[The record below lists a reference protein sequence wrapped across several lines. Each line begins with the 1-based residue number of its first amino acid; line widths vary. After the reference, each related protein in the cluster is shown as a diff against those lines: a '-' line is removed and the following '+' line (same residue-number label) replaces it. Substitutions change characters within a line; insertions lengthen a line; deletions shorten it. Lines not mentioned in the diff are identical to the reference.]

1 MSPRSCLIIALL
13 SVLLHG
19 CSTVPEDPEERAEY
33 EKLNDPIEPLNRY
46 FFEVS
51 QFLDFLLLRPLA
63 DTYIR
68 VVPQPVKNRVSN
80 VLGNAGEPPIFLN
93 ALLQGRVRDSV
104 ITLGRFTL
112 NSTLGVFGLFD
123 VASQVPLEKQFADMG
138 QTLHTYGV
146 GEGPYLYLPVLG
158 PSSVRDTSGFILGQF
173 LNDPVDL
180 GLARRY
186 DLSIHKPLGIN
197 QQSQQRLSYGRT
209 VLGGV
214 NFRSQIFDQY
224 DTIFRFSIDPYSQL
238 RSLSRQLRRSQL
250 GITAPE
256 TTAPEGDPFSDDP
269 FSDDPF
275 SDDPFSDDPF
285 SDDPFSDDPFS
296 DDPFSDDPFSDDPFS
311 DDPFSD
317 DPFSDDPF
325 SDDPFS
331 DDPLS
336 DDTDPL

>member
-1 MSPRSCLIIALL
+1 MSLRSCLIIALL

-19 CSTVPEDPEERAEY
+19 CSAIPEDPAERAEY
-33 EKLNDPIEPLNRY
+33 EKINDPIEPLNRY

-68 VVPQPVKNRVSN
+68 VVPQTVKTGVSN
-80 VLGNAGEPPIFLN
+80 ALENAAEPSIFLN
-93 ALLQGRVRDSV
+93 ALLQGRITDSV

-123 VASQVPLEKQFADMG
+123 VASEIPLEKQFADMG

-146 GEGPYLYLPVLG
+146 GEGPYLYLPLLG
-158 PSSVRDTSGFILGQF
+158 PSSLRDTSGFILSQ
-173 LNDPVDL
+173 LLDDPVSL

-186 DLSIHKPLGIN
+186 DLSVHKPLGIN
-197 QQSQQRLSYGRT
+197 QQTQERLFYGRIS
-209 VLGGV
+209 LGGV
-214 NFRSQIFDQY
+214 HFRSQIFDQY
-224 DTIFRFSIDPYSQL
+224 DAIFRFSIDPYSQL

-250 GITAPE
+250 GLTDPE
-256 TTAPEGDPFSDDP
+256 ATSSEDDLFLDDPFLDDP

-275 SDDPFSDDPF
+275 SDDPFSDDLFSDDPF
-285 SDDPFSDDPFS
+285 SEDPFSEDPFSDDPFS
-296 DDPFSDDPFSDDPFS
+296 EDPFSE
-311 DDPFSD
+311 
-317 DPFSDDPF
+317 
-325 SDDPFS
+325 DPFS

-336 DDTDPL
+336 DDSDPF